1 MLTPDGKQ
9 WIAKEIDERL
19 SASEERML
27 ARMEK
32 IETPLL
38 TEFHKW
44 AEPVASLLQSHTVAL
59 RTLDLALEVLKGR
72 ADTLERRV

>member
-1 MLTPDGKQ
+1 
-9 WIAKEIDERL
+9 
-19 SASEERML
+19 ML

-59 RTLDLALEVLKGR
+59 RTLDLELEVLKGR